1 MDPFIRAAASALIVG
16 VVVTLIAHHLGAG
29 LWSMPVGV
37 LAASA
42 AARIVGGGAR

>member
-16 VVVTLIAHHLGAG
+16 VAVTLIAHNLGAD
-29 LWSMPVGV
+29 LWSMPIGV

-42 AARIVGGGAR
+42 AAWLVGGGAR